1 MTKSISTILQESLC
15 SEKNFLEEDEYES
28 TLADLRVRFSALII
42 YHFTDTKVSV
52 MEHVR
57 PAKLY
62 RGPTY
67 EMKLKNH

>member
-28 TLADLRVRFSALII
+28 TLADLQVRFSAMK
-42 YHFTDTKVSV
+42 YHFTNTVVSI

-57 PAKLY
+57 HAKLY
-62 RGPTY
+62 RGRTY
-67 EMKLKNH
+67 KMKLKNH